1 MGLFFRLALGSDWV
15 IMSWKLSE
23 VMSSASGRGGIFA
36 ALLLCF
42 CMLQPHATFSTPDS
56 LRCQKVGLV
65 LSGGGARGVAH
76 LGVLRAL
83 EEAQIPVDYV
93 CGTSM
98 GAIMGALYA
107 SGYSVDEIEQIFYSE
122 EFQYWLTGEIEDKYV
137 WFFKKSDRSPKI
149 LSVAFDTK
157 NNFALQLPT
166 SIMDPVQMDY
176 AFLEIFASAT
186 TACKGDFD
194 SLMIPFFCVAS
205 DIEENKESV
214 RTSGD
219 LGLSVRASMTFPFV
233 FSPIE
238 LDGKIMFDGGIYN
251 NFPAKRMLET
261 YHPDIIIGVKVAG
274 NYPPPK
280 EGNMRS
286 YLENMLTTS
295 SDYEVYCA
303 NSVLIEPN
311 LGGTGVME
319 FDKMR
324 ECDRAG
330 YDAAIEKI
338 PLIREFLLD
347 SISKEELAEKR
358 AAFNAKKPPLEISA
372 VSIQGANGK
381 QKQYISSVM
390 THNESIASETST
402 SNIKSFKSN
411 YVSLYLDDN
420 IMKVQP
426 ELKYNEYFKSYI
438 MNIKVKTNSL
448 FKAHLG
454 GMISTNPTNYIYAGL
469 SYNFL
474 SKHAFDFKT
483 NLYLGRYYNA
493 ASLKARVDFASQ
505 HPLFMETDVNLNKWN
520 FFRVRSGVFSYSPV
534 NYLEQAENNARMTIG
549 MPLGVKDKLLFTFGI
564 GTIRDKYFKHDYGIK
579 LGDTPD
585 MTRFNHLAIGLKE
598 VYSTMDDQQ
607 FPTKGNYRLLSLQFV
622 SGKERS
628 ISNKEEGGQDIY
640 RSEHSWFQIKMCSR
654 TYVDIT
660 ENFQLGMRADLF
672 YSFQDLFETYKSSL
686 LNAGVY
692 TPTFETLTQYM
703 PEYRA
708 NQYLAFG
715 LGNIY
720 SVPSLLNINLS
731 FRYAA
736 YIFVPFRQILSDDNA
751 RPYYG
756 EFFQKA
762 YFAASTSIVLRTPA
776 GPLSLAL
783 SYHQRDDKNLNPLS
797 LSLSFGYAIFNPR
810 NIDK

>member
-1 MGLFFRLALGSDWV
+1 MAT
-15 IMSWKLSE
+15 KLSE
-23 VMSSASGRGGIFA
+23 VLSSASGGGKFFA

-42 CMLQPHATFSTPDS
+42 CMLQPHESFSTPDS

-107 SGYSVDEIEQIFYSE
+107 SGYSVDEIEKIFYSE

-137 WFFKKSDRSPKI
+137 WFFKKSVRSPKM

-157 NNFALQLPT
+157 NKFSLQLPT

-176 AFLEIFASAT
+176 AFLEIFSSAT
-186 TACKGDFD
+186 TACNGDFD

-205 DIEENKESV
+205 DIEDNKESV

-238 LDGKIMFDGGIYN
+238 LDGKIMFDGGMYN
-251 NFPAKRMLET
+251 NFPAKHMLET

-274 NYPPPK
+274 NFPPPK

-295 SDYEVYCA
+295 SDYNVYCA

-311 LGGTGVME
+311 LGSIGVME

-347 SISKEELAEKR
+347 SISKEEVDAKR

-390 THNESIASETST
+390 THNEDIALETST
-402 SNIKSFKSN
+402 SNIKALKSN
-411 YVSLYLDDN
+411 YISLYLDDN

-426 ELKYNEYFKSYI
+426 ELKYNKYFKSYI
-438 MNIKVKTNSL
+438 LNIKVKTNSL
-448 FKAHLG
+448 VKAHLG
-454 GMISTNPTNYIYAGL
+454 GMISTNPTNYIYTGL

-474 SKHAFDFKT
+474 ARHAFDFKT

-493 ASLKARVDFASQ
+493 ASFKVRVDFASQ

-534 NYLEQAENNARMTIG
+534 NYLEQAENNARITIG
-549 MPLGVKDKLLFTFGI
+549 MPLGIKDKLLFTAGI
-564 GTIRDKYFKHDYGIK
+564 GTIRDKYFKQDYGIK

-585 MTRFNHLAIGLKE
+585 MTHFNHLAIGLKE
-598 VYSTMDDQQ
+598 VYSTMDDDQ
-607 FPTKGNYRLLSLQFV
+607 FPTKGNYHLLSLQFV
-622 SGKERS
+622 DGKERS
-628 ISNKEEGGQDIY
+628 TSNNAEGGQNVY
-640 RSEHSWFQIKMCSR
+640 RAEHSWFQIKMCSR

-660 ENFQLGMRADLF
+660 DNFQFGMRADLF

-692 TPTFETLTQYM
+692 APTFETLTQYL

-715 LGNIY
+715 VGNIF
-720 SVPSLLNINLS
+720 SVPSVLNINLS

-751 RPYYG
+751 IPYYG
-756 EFFQKA
+756 EFFQTA
-762 YFAASTSIVLRTPA
+762 YFAASTSVVLRTPV

-783 SYHQRDDKNLNPLS
+783 SYHQRDDKNINPLS